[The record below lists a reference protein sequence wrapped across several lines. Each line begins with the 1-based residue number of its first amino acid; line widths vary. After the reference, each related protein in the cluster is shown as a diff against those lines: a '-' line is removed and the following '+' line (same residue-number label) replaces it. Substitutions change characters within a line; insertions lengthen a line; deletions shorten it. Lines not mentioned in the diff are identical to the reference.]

1 MSRTSNGI
9 MRENAVRILNYI
21 SEVSTRSHN
30 HVAPLS
36 YRQIASQ
43 MDLTVQQVRFLCGR
57 LEEQGHI
64 VSRPRYAED
73 GGQLANG
80 YALTS
85 RGRTMLREMRN
96 SVLFCK

>member
-1 MSRTSNGI
+1 
-9 MRENAVRILNYI
+9 MRENSVRLLNYI
-21 SEVSTRSHN
+21 SEVSARSHN

-36 YRQIASQ
+36 YRQIALQ
-43 MDLTVQQVRFLCGR
+43 FDLTVQQVRFLCGR
-57 LEEQGHI
+57 LEEQGCI

-85 RGRTMLREMRN
+85 RGRAMLREMRKFDL
-96 SVLFCK
+96 VL